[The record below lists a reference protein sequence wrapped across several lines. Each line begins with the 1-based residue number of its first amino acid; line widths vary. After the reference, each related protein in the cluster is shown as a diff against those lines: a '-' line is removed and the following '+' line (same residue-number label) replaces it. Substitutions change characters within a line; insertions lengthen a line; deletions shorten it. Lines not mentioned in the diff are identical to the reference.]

1 MIPPTRIN
9 KPYQIV
15 VDTNVLVAGLRS
27 NRGAS
32 YKLLTILNDARWQVN
47 ISTTLIFEYEEI
59 LKRSSLELGLSFP
72 DIDGIIRGICSISN
86 QRQIFHVW
94 RPTSTDPDD
103 DFLIDL
109 AVKAQAEFLVTYN
122 QRNLQPAEKFGIKV
136 VSPKQFLQF
145 IGEIP

>member
-1 MIPPTRIN
+1 MTPPTRIN

-72 DIDGIIRGICSISN
+72 DIDAIIRGICSISN
-86 QRQIFHVW
+86 QRQIFYVW

-122 QRNLQPAEKFGIKV
+122 QRNLQPAERFGIKV

>member
-59 LKRSSLELGLSFP
+59 LKRSSLELGLSFT
-72 DIDGIIRGICSISN
+72 DIDAIIRGICSISN
-86 QRQIFHVW
+86 QRQIFYVW

-122 QRNLQPAEKFGIKV
+122 QRNLQPAERFGIKV